1 MPEVAPSLLNTAPS
15 ATMVAYVQGY
25 ILALEDI
32 MKDSESCQSLQQL
45 LIRAQQSRQEAEQ
58 TLLTIAILWPQSL
71 PGPS

>member
-1 MPEVAPSLLNTAPS
+1 MPDVSLGLLNEAPS

-32 MKDSESCQSLQQL
+32 MKDLRHCQSLL
-45 LIRAQQSRQEAEQ
+45 ELSTKVQQSQQEADQ
-58 TLLTIAILWPQSL
+58 TLSTIAFLWPESL